1 MRTGDY
7 DQFSKLMQALA
18 DGFGKP
24 LTDGLVKVFWEA
36 LKDLYIEQFE
46 TSVKNHLRYKKFF
59 PKPSE
64 LRPAGEKAPEPHDKQ
79 FADAAEAQA
88 VKTWEEL
95 RQRDPAR
102 YWVEFERAYLARL
115 DFRLTPG
122 SPEHKQ
128 AADRCRTRCAAELR
142 LLNTPSAAYGAVT
155 DGF

>member
-1 MRTGDY
+1 MTPQDRNK
-7 DQFSKLMQALA
+7 FAELMQALGAGFAKPISA
-18 DGFGKP
+18 DMIETYF
-24 LTDGLVKVFWEA
+24 EA
-36 LKDLYIEQFE
+36 LRDRYIEQVE
-46 TSVKNHLRYKKFF
+46 QAIKMHLRYKKTF
-59 PKPSE
+59 PKPGD
-64 LRPAGEKAPEPHDKQ
+64 LRPTGDEVDTEHKLTI
-79 FADAAEAQA
+79 
-88 VKTWEEL
+88 KTWEEL